1 MLNCTAAPENAM
13 NSALN
18 PQIPKQTR
26 LIGQIF
32 SLKSD
37 LNFSYM
43 LELDDFPYQ
52 TEINLFTRT
61 KTSYLF
67 ASEVIFFFFFIFNFS
82 IKQWLLRS

>member
-1 MLNCTAAPENAM
+1 MLNCTAAPESAI

-26 LIGQIF
+26 LLGQIF

-37 LNFSYM
+37 LNLSYM
-43 LELDDFPYQ
+43 LDDFPYQ
-52 TEINLFTRT
+52 IEIYLFTGTR
-61 KTSYLF
+61 TSYLF
-67 ASEVIFFFFFIFNFS
+67 DIRSYLFLFFIFNFS